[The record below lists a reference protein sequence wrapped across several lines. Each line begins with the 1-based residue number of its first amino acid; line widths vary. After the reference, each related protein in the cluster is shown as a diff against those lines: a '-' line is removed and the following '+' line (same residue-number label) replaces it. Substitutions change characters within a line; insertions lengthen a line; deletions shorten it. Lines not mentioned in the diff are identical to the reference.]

1 MLSFDELLEQ
11 FNTVENQVK
20 VAVSEEF
27 NLNIKDEVF
36 LIESGTVKAYGEK
49 NPKTG
54 GRQTKTFREH
64 DPIGFA
70 EAITSR
76 EKLLD
81 FKHSSDITLIKFDGA
96 NLRKQVND
104 SNIFAKSI
112 IKYSIGRIFELKKG
126 NNFAFE
132 DELLYNKNKIWDRVR
147 FAHDDV
153 IYSAGS
159 TSKNMYLIEKGLVQ
173 IIATDGKVLANLNK
187 GECFGEAAIIKGR
200 ERKYTAKAKSDCS
213 LISIGKPMLEQQ
225 IGSESPLVQLSVLL
239 LLKRLELMNNFN

>member
-1 MLSFDELLEQ
+1 MLTFDKLLEQ

-20 VAVSEEF
+20 IGVNDEF

-49 NPKTG
+49 NSKTG
-54 GRQTKTFREH
+54 ERTTKTFREH

-96 NLRKQVND
+96 NLRKQIND

-112 IKYSIGRIFELKKG
+112 IKYSIGRIFDLKKG

-132 DELLYNKNKIWDRVR
+132 DEILYSKNKIWDRLR
-147 FAHDDV
+147 FAHDEV
-153 IYSAGS
+153 IYNAGS
-159 TSKNMYLIEKGLVQ
+159 SSKHMYLIEKGLVQ
-173 IIATDGKVLANLNK
+173 IIANNGKVLANLNR
-187 GECFGEAAIIKGR
+187 GECFGEAAIITGR
-200 ERKYTAKAKSDCS
+200 ERRYTAKAKSDCS
-213 LISIGKPMLEQQ
+213 LLSIEKSMLEQQ
-225 IGSESPLVQLSVLL
+225 IGIESPLVQLSVML
-239 LLKRLELMNNFN
+239 LLKRLEFMNNFN